1 MKLSDEFRNLIE
13 HTIHDFEELNNFDL
27 NITVN
32 TEKLLS
38 FTTNYKNINE
48 VVEDA
53 SISKYSKYTYLDA
66 ASPRCILKMSDVD
79 FSTKIYEPVMKL
91 L

>member
-1 MKLSDEFRNLIE
+1 MNGRCEELILEVMFSGKYTLNVLGSEIRVNEFRNLIE

-53 SISKYSKYTYLDA
+53 SIGKYSKYTYLDA
-66 ASPRCILKMSDVD
+66 V
-79 FSTKIYEPVMKL
+79 
-91 L
+91 